1 MTENVDLTPVDRIE
15 ITTLMDNYS
24 DLLLPSTPTMKRFP
38 LVDSEGQIAE
48 PPLAGHGLSLLIETY
63 HNGEKHAVL
72 MDAGFPT
79 AGIQHNWRVMGFDPA
94 VVEGAFL
101 SHGHVDHFA
110 ALGEFLE
117 AAGKRLPLVLHPD
130 AFLKRAL
137 IFPNGHR
144 VELGALPPRQAL
156 EDLGADVIVTD
167 APYLLA
173 PGLSSTGQVERV
185 TPFEGRFPLAYAEVD
200 GEWQPDDFW
209 DDQGLVAHLKG
220 KGLVVIS
227 GCAHAGIVNMVKQ
240 AQAISGQ
247 ERMHAVVGGFHL
259 TGMPKEKIDA
269 TVGALKALAPA
280 LVVATHCTGFVAQ
293 SEFARQMP
301 DSFALNAVGT
311 RIVLTVQGS

>member
-38 LVDSEGQIAE
+38 LMGSEGQVAE
-48 PPLAGHGLSLLIETY
+48 PPLAGHGLSLLVETY
-63 HNGEKHAVL
+63 QNGEKHAIL

-79 AGIQHNWRVMGFDPA
+79 AGIQHNWRVMSFDPA
-94 VVEGAFL
+94 AVDGAFL

-110 ALGEFLE
+110 ALGEFLK
-117 AAGKRLPLVLHPD
+117 ARDQKIPLVLHPD

-137 IFPNGHR
+137 IFPNGLKI
-144 VELGALPPRQAL
+144 ELGMLPPRQAL
-156 EDLGADVIVTD
+156 EGLGADVIVTKE
-167 APYLLA
+167 PHLLA
-173 PGLSSTGQVERV
+173 PGLTSTGQVERV
-185 TPFEGRFPLAYAEVD
+185 TSFEGRFPLAYVEVD

-209 DDQGLVAHLKG
+209 DDQGLVAHLKD

-227 GCAHAGIVNMVKQ
+227 GCAHAGIVNTVKQ
-240 AQAISGQ
+240 VQAITG
-247 ERMHAVVGGFHL
+247 EDHVHAIVGGFHL
-259 TGMPKEKIDA
+259 TGMPQEKIDA
-269 TVGALKALAPA
+269 TVGALKALSPE

-293 SEFARQMP
+293 SEFAHQMP

-311 RIVLTVQGS
+311 RIVLSS

>member
-1 MTENVDLTPVDRIE
+1 MTANVDLTPVDRIE

-38 LVDSEGQIAE
+38 LVDSKGQTAE
-48 PPLAGHGLSLLIETY
+48 PPLAGHGLSLLIEIY
-63 HNGEKHAVL
+63 QNGENHVLL

-94 VVEGAFL
+94 VVEGVFL

-110 ALGEFLE
+110 ALGEFLKATE
-117 AAGKRLPLVLHPD
+117 KRIPLVLHPD

-137 IFPNGHR
+137 IFPDNR
-144 VELGALPPRQAL
+144 KVELGALPPRQAL
-156 EDLGADVIVTD
+156 EDLGADVVVTEK
-167 APYLLA
+167 PYLLA
-173 PGLSSTGQVERV
+173 PSLSSTGQVERV
-185 TPFEGRFPLAYAEVD
+185 TSFEGRFPLAYAEVD

-227 GCAHAGIVNMVKQ
+227 GCAHAGIVNTVKQ
-240 AQAISGQ
+240 AQAISG
-247 ERMHAVVGGFHL
+247 EEHVHAIVGGFHL
-259 TGMPKEKIDA
+259 TGMPKAKIDA
-269 TVGALKALAPA
+269 TVGALKALTPA
-280 LVVATHCTGFVAQ
+280 LVVATHCTGFAAQ

-311 RIVLTVQGS
+311 RIVLSS